1 MGVTV
6 ADIVDEADAG
16 HLRLWWME
24 RKSTDGTDGA
34 GGWARLYGWLDCM
47 DGAGLDCRDGSL
59 MGTGGIRRR
68 TASISA
74 RTTPRSFSCTIEI

>member
-34 GGWARLYGWLDCM
+34 GGWALD
-47 DGAGLDCRDGSL
+47 DAGLDCMDGSL
-59 MGTGGIRRR
+59 MGTGAVGGC
-68 TASISA
+68 TASIFA
-74 RTTPRSFSCTIEI
+74 RTTARSLSCRIEI